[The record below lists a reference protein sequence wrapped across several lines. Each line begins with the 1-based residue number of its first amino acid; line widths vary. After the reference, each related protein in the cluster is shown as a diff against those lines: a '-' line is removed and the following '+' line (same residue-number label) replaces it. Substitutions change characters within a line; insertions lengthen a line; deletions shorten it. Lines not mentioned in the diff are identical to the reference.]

1 MSTNRN
7 SKPIHVGLVANE
19 PIWLAGMVSV
29 FDSAPENGLPEM
41 VPVTGTLQEL
51 LSGPAIEYLMLDLH
65 SSSAAVEMLGF
76 IRRTRPDLRIL
87 VIGPEGNDELV
98 LDSIIAG
105 ARAYLDLTAGPE
117 MVRTAISSVTE
128 GSIWAPRRLLSKLID
143 RLLNGRDTSLT
154 NRSPHLTA
162 REGQVLDPRHFSQGV
177 PPASLVPKL
186 TSLVGQ
192 MVRAFSQYRFRGVK
206 TCSICEALG
215 LTSPGPVWSQ
225 ENLIVPG
232 SGEVYAAP
240 GGIVHYVEAHSY
252 SPPERFVR
260 AVLVCPDCDSPDY
273 WRSLRNANSDIEPP
287 VEAFLPL
294 IVPPRIV

>member
-1 MSTNRN
+1 MY
-7 SKPIHVGLVANE
+7 I
-19 PIWLAGMVSV
+19 
-29 FDSAPENGLPEM
+29 
-41 VPVTGTLQEL
+41 
-51 LSGPAIEYLMLDLH
+51 
-65 SSSAAVEMLGF
+65 
-76 IRRTRPDLRIL
+76 PDLELCRYHP
-87 VIGPEGNDELV
+87 GP
-98 LDSIIAG
+98 LDADNWG
-105 ARAYLDLTAGPE
+105 VPLRAVGWLE
-117 MVRTAISSVTE
+117 
-128 GSIWAPRRLLSKLID
+128 
-143 RLLNGRDTSLT
+143 
-154 NRSPHLTA
+154 H
-162 REGQVLDPRHFSQGV
+162 PRHFSQGV

-192 MVRAFSQYRFRGVK
+192 MVRAFPQYRFRGVK